1 MRSKYAALLDASKEL
16 KDTKVIMDKHLAL
29 TRVNEERYHKQ
40 KMDFEDLTAAHNN
53 KIQENKDKE
62 MLVKDIQTKIQRYK
76 EEKDRIIQSFKDR
89 KFELEQEQNKI
100 DNTKKQ
106 AAFEITL
113 LQKKVAQLQAE
124 RDAIKSKL
132 NKIKT
137 KKNYDAT

>member
-40 KMDFEDLTAAHNN
+40 KMDFEDLKAAHNN

-89 KFELEQEQNKI
+89 KFELE
-100 DNTKKQ
+100 
-106 AAFEITL
+106 
-113 LQKKVAQLQAE
+113 
-124 RDAIKSKL
+124 
-132 NKIKT
+132 
-137 KKNYDAT
+137 